1 MQERAV
7 AFGNPISTP
16 GHHQLCS
23 EYCSNAAIH
32 SSATSKAAIDPRVL
46 DFLPG
51 RPLCSGLPRLN
62 KGLPDMIRAAKLA
75 ELTLKKAVLPFIA
88 ATPKIASGAADTIG
102 YLLRISKHSS
112 TKSG

>member
-1 MQERAV
+1 
-7 AFGNPISTP
+7 
-16 GHHQLCS
+16 
-23 EYCSNAAIH
+23 
-32 SSATSKAAIDPRVL
+32 
-46 DFLPG
+46 
-51 RPLCSGLPRLN
+51 
-62 KGLPDMIRAAKLA
+62 MIRAAKLA